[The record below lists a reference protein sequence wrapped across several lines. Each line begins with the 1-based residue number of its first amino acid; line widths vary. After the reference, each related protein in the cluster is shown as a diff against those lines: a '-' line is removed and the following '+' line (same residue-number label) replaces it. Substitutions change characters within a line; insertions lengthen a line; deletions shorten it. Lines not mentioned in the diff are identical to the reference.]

1 VSVTI
6 SPPRSAV
13 RVSPS
18 TTSVLSKSEPSV
30 LIDTLS
36 IVYPAVSDALP
47 SPPATVRATPDT
59 RPDAREP
66 LTLTAEIPPVL
77 TLTAPLTAFLS

>member
-1 VSVTI
+1 MPAVITSPATI
-6 SPPRSAV
+6 APD
-13 RVSPS
+13 
-18 TTSVLSKSEPSV
+18 SKSEPCV